1 MKVLLVDAFD
11 SFVYM
16 IAQYYEKLGATTRV
30 VRVNEN
36 PMESYYNWEPDVLVL
51 GPGPGTP
58 TEHGYLD
65 ILSKIKDTQ
74 VVFGVC
80 LGYQAIGEFFGW
92 KLVHAPTIEHGKK
105 SQIEHDSLGVFSGI
119 ASPINVVRY
128 HSLAIENTDEVND
141 LVVCAST
148 NCIDNEKVIMGI
160 RHVTRPI
167 EGVQF
172 HPESI
177 GTEFGFQMIQ
187 NSLNNRLI
195 KRDYSHSIET
205 V

>member
-11 SFVYM
+11 SFVYV
-16 IAQYYEKLGATTRV
+16 IAHYYEKLGATTRV
-30 VRVNEN
+30 VRVNED
-36 PMESYYNWEPDVLVL
+36 PLESYYNWEPDVLVL

-58 TEHGYLD
+58 SDHGYLD
-65 ILSKIKDTQ
+65 ILSKVKDSQ

-92 KLVHAPTIEHGKK
+92 ELVHAPTIEHGKK
-105 SQIEHDSLGVFSGI
+105 SRIIHDSKGVFSGI
-119 ASPINVVRY
+119 PSPINVVRY
-128 HSLAIENTDEVND
+128 HSLAIENTYNVDD

-148 NCIDNEKVIMGI
+148 TCIDNKEVVMGI
-160 RHVTRPI
+160 RHKTRPI

-177 GTEFGFQMIQ
+177 GTDFGFELIA
-187 NSLNNRLI
+187 NSLNKISTLTPELI
-195 KRDYSHSIET
+195 
-205 V
+205 